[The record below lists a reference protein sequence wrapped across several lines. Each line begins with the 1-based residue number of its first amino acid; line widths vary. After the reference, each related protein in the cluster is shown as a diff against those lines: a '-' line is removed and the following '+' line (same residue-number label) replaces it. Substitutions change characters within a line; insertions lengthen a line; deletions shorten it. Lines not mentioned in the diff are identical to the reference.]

1 MTNAALPDLAMR
13 LSAAFATLYLV
24 ALGHSLFEK
33 TGIMNLAI
41 DGLFFLST
49 GVSVLVAVATHR
61 FLLSVGLPLGLAP
74 LLATLAA
81 STASMLVGI
90 LMAWILTNFPVS
102 QAAVGFSMM
111 FLGYGL
117 GILAGYRVRLEVGNI
132 RPYLYPYELPTYLA
146 AALSAV
152 AVGLLV
158 HYVLYKTSFGAMVRA
173 CGENPHAASA
183 LGVEVARVRI
193 VAGAIGLFILGGGA
207 SLFPLLW
214 QRYWDIKTYVL
225 GYGWFAFT
233 IALASGRHPLLLM
246 PFALVFGGLIEFA
259 TSLQASYGLQVDLAK
274 AIPFIASILLL
285 ILYGATKLR
294 KILEP
299 PRSLGKAYY
308 REERTV

>member
-1 MTNAALPDLAMR
+1 MAAVLPDFVMR

-33 TGIMNLAI
+33 SGVLNLAI

-49 GVSVLVAVATHR
+49 GVSVLVAVTAHYS
-61 FLLSVGLPLGLAP
+61 LLDAGLPLALAP

-81 STASMLVGI
+81 GVVSMLIGI
-90 LMAWILTNFPVS
+90 FMAWVLTKFPVS
-102 QAAVGFSMM
+102 HAAVGFSMM

-117 GILAGYRVRLEVGNI
+117 GILAGYKVRLAVGNI
-132 RPYLYPYELPTYLA
+132 RPFVYPYELPTYLA
-146 AALSAV
+146 AALSAI

-158 HYVLYKTSFGAMVRA
+158 HYLLYKTSLGAMIRS

-183 LGVEVARVRI
+183 LGVEVSKVRI
-193 VAGAIGLFILGGGA
+193 TAGAIGLFILGSGA

-233 IALASGRHPLLLM
+233 IALASGRHPLLLA
-246 PFALVFGGLIEFA
+246 PFALVFGGLVEFA
-259 TSLQASYGLQVDLAK
+259 TSLQALYGLQVDLAK
-274 AIPFIASILLL
+274 VIPFVASILLL
-285 ILYGATKLR
+285 VFYGATKLR
-294 KILEP
+294 KVLEP
-299 PRSLGKAYY
+299 PSSLGKIYY
-308 REERTV
+308 KEERTV